1 MEAVQKNVA
10 TAIKV
15 SKVNLDDPANTLLL
29 LKANAV
35 VGVTG
40 SSIKTESRS
49 NQSESSARCAT
60 RRSTNRG
67 IEQPSRWLA
76 SNRDLN
82 IGAIVALAPDLSAFA
97 KSLQVEEIDGELCI
111 RVERHHPR

>member
-60 RRSTNRG
+60 RRRQTGASS
-67 IEQPSRWLA
+67 SRLDGWLP
-76 SNRDLN
+76 
-82 IGAIVALAPDLSAFA
+82 IVT
-97 KSLQVEEIDGELCI
+97 
-111 RVERHHPR
+111 